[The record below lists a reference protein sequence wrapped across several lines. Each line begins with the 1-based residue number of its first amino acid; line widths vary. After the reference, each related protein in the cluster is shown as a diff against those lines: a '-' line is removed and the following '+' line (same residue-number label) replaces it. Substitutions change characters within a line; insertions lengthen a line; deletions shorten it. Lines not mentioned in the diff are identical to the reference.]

1 MKELKLFTK
10 NDCQKCE
17 YVKEKMPKGLKIEII
32 NADTVDGLAEAA
44 FYEIVEKTFPVL
56 VADGEVVVGAI
67 PILERMN
74 EMAGQSQ

>member
-10 NDCQKCE
+10 NDCQKCDH
-17 YVKEKMPKGLKIEII
+17 VKERMPKGIKIEVI

-56 VADGEVVVGAI
+56 IADGEVIVGAI
-67 PILERMN
+67 PILDKLESA
-74 EMAGQSQ
+74 AGMK